1 MECHANRFRLPAPEL
16 NGSGSHELIE
26 RGLERSFDIWRSQ
39 SITSSSA
46 RPVLTS
52 VVIMDE
58 SRVILGSSDLL
69 SRPGMRSRAVTMRL
83 TCISSSTI
91 TTEPI
96 FFSDMVLTPVGAT
109 PSARSEN
116 GAGLL
121 LYSGLSLS
129 SLEFSLLRWPPRK
142 SFKFVA
148 SSRPRIW
155 KLFNASSHDVN
166 DGDDELDHR
175 LRKNMHIRDRFTRA
189 EWTGKV
195 VGLQRSKAGFAART
209 GVVRIH

>member
-1 MECHANRFRLPAPEL
+1 MECHANRLRLPAPEL
-16 NGSGSHELIE
+16 NGSGSNELIE
-26 RGLERSFDIWRSQ
+26 RGLKRWFDIWRSQ
-39 SITSSSA
+39 SITSSPA
-46 RPVLTS
+46 RPILTS

-69 SRPGMRSRAVTMRL
+69 NRRRTRSRSVTMPL

-96 FFSDMVLTPVGAT
+96 FLRHGLNGRRHYI
-109 PSARSEN
+109 SARSEN

-129 SLEFSLLRWPPRK
+129 SLEFSLLRLPPRK

-155 KLFNASSHDVN
+155 KLFNAPSHDVN

-175 LRKNMHIRDRFTRA
+175 LRKNMRIRDRSTRA

-209 GVVRIH
+209 GVVKIH